1 MRGLQDLWADTRG
14 AAAVELALAL
24 PVLAGMAALSFNV
37 WDAAG
42 ARERAAVATRAAIT
56 YYFNGGINDA
66 EAIAIGTEAWS
77 DPPSDARLVVNRV
90 YRCGEAPN
98 AMPLCPSGAPADT
111 YAALEAKGSSEG
123 LAFSSTFKVTRNVRI
138 R

>member
-1 MRGLQDLWADTRG
+1 MRGFRDLCADTRG

-24 PVLAGMAALSFNV
+24 PVLAGMAVLSFDV

-42 ARERAAVATRAAIT
+42 ARERAGVATKAAIT

-66 EAIAIGTEAWS
+66 EAIEIGTEAWS
-77 DPPSDARLVVNRV
+77 DPPADGHLSVNRV
-90 YRCGEAPN
+90 YRCDETPN
-98 AMPLCPSGAPADT
+98 ATPLCPGGLPADT
-111 YAALEAKGSSEG
+111 YAAVAAAGTSQG
-123 LAFSSTFKVTRNVRI
+123 LAYSSTFRVTRNVRI